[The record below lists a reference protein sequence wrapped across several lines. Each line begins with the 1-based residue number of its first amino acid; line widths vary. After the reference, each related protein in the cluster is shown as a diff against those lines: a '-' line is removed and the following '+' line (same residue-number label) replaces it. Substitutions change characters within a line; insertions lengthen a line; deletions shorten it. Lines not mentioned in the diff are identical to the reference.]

1 MHVYVSDTSDRLSSL
16 FGSPVR
22 NIAPLAGK
30 SGVSDVTDTFSGV
43 FKLLAMLCMR
53 ARMFDTSDWLSS
65 LSRSHLC
72 GSAPLAGKSSIIDVF
87 CRSIRIVPNM
97 MDVCMCS
104 LHACMGLKSVRF
116 ATLHSQ

>member
-53 ARMFDTSDWLSS
+53 ARMFDTSDWLCS
-65 LSRSHLC
+65 LSRSHLR
-72 GSAPLAGKSSIIDVF
+72 GSAPLAAWQV
-87 CRSIRIVPNM
+87 
-97 MDVCMCS
+97 S
-104 LHACMGLKSVRF
+104 LALLTFFAGLF
-116 ATLHSQ
+116 ELFPT